1 LKVRS
6 LLAVLVLAAA
16 VRAPFVALAA
26 RTAPDG
32 DASIVGLMA
41 RHPARST
48 TLWGQPYGSPLDGWV
63 AAPFVAAMGP
73 TSAALRIPY
82 ALLALALVALAYRV
96 GEQVRGGA
104 GLPAAL
110 LLACPPA
117 YALLLSALP
126 PPLYP
131 TTLVVLALLLWLAAQ
146 ASFVLAE
153 GRPPSRARAA
163 AMGLLAGLAVW
174 THLMSLATVA
184 AVVMVLAARARR
196 VPGAARALGWAAAA
210 FVLASAPWW
219 VRALGDPSATTVLDV
234 AHDGQPPLA
243 HARMVARQ
251 LSTPVAGLLGAWC
264 PLTADEGVRTVAA
277 PAAVAVLLPAA
288 WLGVGAVGLWASRR
302 AGAAWLLAGTVA
314 LTAAAYP
321 FPIRSDEHTV
331 RFLTPALLPL
341 AVLVALGAVRLAGA
355 ARAPLLVLPLCA
367 LQLWT
372 GARLLRAWQA
382 AGPAALA
389 PDCAPVRDLLVQR
402 GIARAYASYHA
413 AYCVTYTSGEA
424 VVASPPW
431 NERFYGYPLPYLD
444 EVRFATR
451 VAWVLVPGADF
462 DLPSPRTFASK
473 LAGVGGRFE
482 RVAVGAAVVYL
493 DFEPPLGSSVAA
505 GAIPGPAGDGD
516 VRTRVLEPAMGS
528 AVFSLAR
535 PLEAAG
541 VTLLAG
547 PADPGLPAAMDV
559 ETSSDGVTFERIGRR
574 RRGRETVDLAWINGH
589 PQFLTDGL
597 AFSVPLDGRRVRAVR
612 ITPTAPGPSWA
623 VAEVLL
629 HPVAPAPSWPPDLV
643 APSWGERRALLAA
656 RPQPADAAWLYRSLL
671 ALRH

>member
-1 LKVRS
+1 MKVRS

-431 NERFYGYPLPYLD
+431 NERFYGYPLPYL
-444 EVRFATR
+444 EPAMVGSALG
-451 VAWVLVPGADF
+451 VGPGAGHEEV
-462 DLPSPRTFASK
+462 LRAATASVRED
-473 LAGVGGRFE
+473 LAGRPGGTRS
-482 RVAVGAAVVYL
+482 V
-493 DFEPPLGSSVAA
+493 VAA
-505 GAIPGPAGDGD
+505 HAFVLGGEPSDLKVRDESGLRPAGDGD